1 MHFILTPE
9 YGGFN
14 RVTEEQYIF
23 RRLDWKKSLYTLSGK
38 KSGTNSNDQFVKL
51 FHLRPVFPDPQ

>member
-23 RRLDWKKSLYTLSGK
+23 RRLDWKKSLYTLSCK
-38 KSGTNSNDQFVKL
+38 KSGTNSNDQFVKVS
-51 FHLRPVFPDPQ
+51 HLRPVFPDPQ

>member
-23 RRLDWKKSLYTLSGK
+23 RRLDWRKILHTLSGK
-38 KSGTNSNDQFVKL
+38 GLDTNSNYQFVKL
-51 FHLRPVFPDPQ
+51 FHLRPVFPDLQ